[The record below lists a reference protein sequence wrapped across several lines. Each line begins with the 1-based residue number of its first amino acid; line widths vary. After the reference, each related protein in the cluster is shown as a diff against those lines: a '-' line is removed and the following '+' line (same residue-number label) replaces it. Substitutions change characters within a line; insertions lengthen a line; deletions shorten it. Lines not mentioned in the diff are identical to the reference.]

1 MGAPEAILL
10 ALAAFGG
17 GALNAVAGGGSF
29 LTFPALIFTGV
40 APIEANATSAVALWP
55 GTLAS
60 ILAYRRELL
69 AERAEAR
76 GLALLSLVGGT
87 LGALLLVN
95 TPPAVFMEIVP
106 FLLLAAT
113 LLFAFGDRLHSL
125 QGRRGHHRPAF
136 GLLAQ
141 LGIAV
146 YGGYFGGGIGIM
158 MLAAFALTGMTDI
171 HRMNA
176 LKVLL
181 TLAINGVAVVT
192 FAVTGV
198 VEWLPAALMIA
209 GAVLGGYGG
218 AALALRLDPRWVR
231 RFVIALGAAMS
242 AWFFIR

>member
-29 LTFPALIFTGV
+29 LTFPALILSGV
-40 APIEANATSAVALWP
+40 APIEANATSAVALLP
-55 GTLAS
+55 GTLSS

-69 AERAEAR
+69 AERASAP
-76 GLALLSLVGGT
+76 GLALVSLVGGAG
-87 LGALLLVN
+87 GALLLVN
-95 TPPAVFMEIVP
+95 TPPAVFMKLVP
-106 FLLLAAT
+106 FLLLVAT
-113 LLFAFGDRLHSL
+113 LLFAFGDRLHSRL
-125 QGRRGHHRPAF
+125 NRRGPPRPAF
-136 GLLAQ
+136 GAIAQ

-158 MLAAFALTGMTDI
+158 MLAAFALMGMTDI

-192 FAVTGV
+192 FVITGV
-198 VEWLPAALMIA
+198 VEWLPAAVMAA

-242 AWFFIR
+242 AWFFFR

>member
-1 MGAPEAILL
+1 MGALEAMFL

-29 LTFPALIFTGV
+29 VTFPALIVTGV

-55 GTLAS
+55 GTLSS
-60 ILAYRRELL
+60 ILAYRRELF
-69 AERAEAR
+69 AQRAGAP
-76 GLALLSLVGGT
+76 GLALVSLVGGAA
-87 LGALLLVN
+87 GALLLVN
-95 TPPAVFMEIVP
+95 TPPAVFMELVP

-113 LLFAFGDRLHSL
+113 LLFAFGDRLHSRL
-125 QGRRGHHRPAF
+125 NRRGPPRPAF
-136 GLLAQ
+136 GAIAQ

-158 MLAAFALTGMTDI
+158 MLAAFALMGMTDI

-192 FAVTGV
+192 FVITGV
-198 VEWLPAALMIA
+198 VEWLPAAMMVA

-242 AWFFIR
+242 AWFFFH